1 MSKRIIP
8 NATALLARDIGEWLK
23 RRDFTKNNYTFS
35 YRPEG
40 VFYVKGDQEIPEAE
54 FKTMFPKDLFPPTI
68 LMENCDKT
76 KNFMSN
82 KSNF

>member
-8 NATALLARDIGEWLK
+8 NTTALIVRDIAEWIK
-23 RRDFTKNNYTFS
+23 RRDFAKNNYTFS

-40 VFYVKGDQEIPEAE
+40 NVYLKGDKEIPETE
-54 FKTMFPKDLFPPTI
+54 FKKMFPKDLFPPTI